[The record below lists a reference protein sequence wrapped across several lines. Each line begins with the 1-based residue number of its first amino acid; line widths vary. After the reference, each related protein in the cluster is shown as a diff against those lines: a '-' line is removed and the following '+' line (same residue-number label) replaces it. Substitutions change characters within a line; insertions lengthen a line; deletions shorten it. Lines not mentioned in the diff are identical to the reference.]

1 MDATDLLLVGMRWL
15 HSVAAIA
22 WIGAV
27 IFEMLALGPAFSG
40 ADPPEAQTH
49 IDAAMREIVQ
59 SSLVVFLLS
68 GAILTF
74 ERLSHNVV
82 GTAYVSILG
91 LKIVLA
97 VAMFQIAFRS
107 RRADPALRTTGSRWV
122 VTLGITIL
130 FLAALLKSIF
140 ERSLVP

>member
-15 HSVAAIA
+15 HAVAAVA

-27 IFEMLALGPAFSG
+27 IFELFALGPAFNG
-40 ADPPEAQTH
+40 AVPHEAQRR
-49 IDAAMREIVQ
+49 IDTATREIVQ

-74 ERLSHNVV
+74 ERLSYNVV
-82 GTAYVSILG
+82 GAAYVSLLG

-97 VAMFQIAFRS
+97 IAMFQIAFRS
-107 RRADPALRTTGSRWV
+107 RRADPGRRTTGSRWV
-122 VTLGITIL
+122 VGLGITIL

>member
-1 MDATDLLLVGMRWL
+1 VDATDLLLVGMRWL
-15 HSVAAIA
+15 HTVAAVA
-22 WIGAV
+22 WIGSV
-27 IFEMLALGPAFSG
+27 VFELLALGPAFSG
-40 ADPPEAQTH
+40 AAPPEAQTR

-74 ERLSHNVV
+74 ERLSYNVV
-82 GTAYVSILG
+82 GTAYVSVLG

-97 VAMFQIAFRS
+97 VAMVQIAFRS
-107 RRADPALRTTGSRWV
+107 RRSNPARRTTGSRWV
-122 VTLGITIL
+122 LALGITIL